1 MKLKPVTKFDKEKF
15 AKEKTATSKKFNDD
29 VMSTNCDVIV
39 FFLIYDQ
46 FAVIRKPIPDAWP
59 IKLRFSLT
67 ITFYL
72 TKIENRTKKYLTEL
86 SYYCF
91 E

>member
-1 MKLKPVTKFDKEKF
+1 MKLKPVTKFDKEN
-15 AKEKTATSKKFNDD
+15 TATSKKFNEY
-29 VMSTNCDVIV
+29 VMSANCDVIV
-39 FFLIYDQ
+39 FFLIYGQ
-46 FAVIRKPIPDAWP
+46 FAVIRKRIPDAWL

-67 ITFYL
+67 IIFYL
-72 TKIENRTKKYLTEL
+72 TKIENRTKKSLTEL